1 VVVVV
6 VVVVVV
12 AVDFEGFVVVVVEE
26 EEDGC
31 RGLATTGGRVD
42 GRCGESI
49 IWGETFL
56 TDEMLLKIWQ
66 KKSKRE
72 IFVFSICLVC
82 VLSPCFNF
90 LCVCSLTPSF
100 DRETSTPSI
109 DCWTGASHKLRSQA
123 EQGQ

>member
-1 VVVVV
+1 M
-6 VVVVVV
+6 VVVVV

-56 TDEMLLKIWQ
+56 TDEMLLRVLA
-66 KKSKRE
+66 KKVKKRN
-72 IFVFSICLVC
+72 ICVFDLFGGAFYPSGFISCAFAPLP
-82 VLSPCFNF
+82 LPF
-90 LCVCSLTPSF
+90 L
-100 DRETSTPSI
+100 
-109 DCWTGASHKLRSQA
+109 
-123 EQGQ
+123 